1 MLHRVIVDG
10 CRNEML
16 LHTPGTVDKLLL
28 LAYIAFV
35 FHLQLDLFCY
45 GFSQHGQDCKQDPRL
60 ISAHCRGRT
69 CPYPVFSLFYP
80 IFCSLSGPIFSLSY
94 PVFSISGP
102 VRHPVLCSISYP
114 VPCYKLSQGTYLL
127 LGDRCPA

>member
-45 GFSQHGQDCKQDPRL
+45 GFSQHGQNCKQAPLL
-60 ISAHCRGRT
+60 ISAHCRGRA

-80 IFCSLSGPIFSLSY
+80 LFSLSY
-94 PVFSISGP
+94 PVFSLPGP
-102 VRHPVLCSISYP
+102 ARHPVLSSSAYP
-114 VPCYKLSQGTYLL
+114 LPCYTLCQG
-127 LGDRCPA
+127 